1 MNNSQIQSDSQ
12 QRGNSGDIL
21 IDANEISLT
30 DRSFIN
36 SGTGILGKDVEGDG
50 GNIEIKTNK
59 LFLAN
64 ISSIEAFTRG
74 TGNAGNLSIQAGEEI
89 FLDGGSAITSDVR
102 EGGNGD
108 GGSIFLNTPLL
119 KLNSASRLSTSN
131 FAEGSGEAGN
141 INVGAGSIQMKDG
154 SIVAI
159 SSSGRGGNVI
169 LDLDNTLSLNN
180 NSSISTQAEQAGDG
194 GNININ
200 SDFIIAFADGN
211 NDIIANAL
219 SGNGGRIE
227 ISTQGLFGIES
238 QEELTLGNDISASS
252 EFGLDGVVEINTLE
266 IDPTPR
272 LTELPTAFIASKPLQ
287 GCQASREEDSS
298 SFINTGRGGLPP
310 NPYESLD
317 NSNMFVDV
325 RLPSKWTESNV
336 SKETEPIV
344 EADKWVINKNGNI
357 ELVADNNLDT
367 TIWKCGDL

>member
-1 MNNSQIQSDSQ
+1 MIFGIACHN
-12 QRGNSGDIL
+12 
-21 IDANEISLT
+21 LT
-30 DRSFIN
+30 LRD
-36 SGTGILGKDVEGDG
+36 
-50 GNIEIKTNK
+50 
-59 LFLAN
+59 
-64 ISSIEAFTRG
+64 
-74 TGNAGNLSIQAGEEI
+74 
-89 FLDGGSAITSDVR
+89 
-102 EGGNGD
+102 
-108 GGSIFLNTPLL
+108 
-119 KLNSASRLSTSN
+119 
-131 FAEGSGEAGN
+131 
-141 INVGAGSIQMKDG
+141 
-154 SIVAI
+154 
-159 SSSGRGGNVI
+159 
-169 LDLDNTLSLNN
+169 
-180 NSSISTQAEQAGDG
+180 NSSISTQALENANG
-194 GNININ
+194 GNINIDSGFVIAVPGGN
-200 SDFIIAFADGN
+200 S
-211 NDIIANAL
+211 DIIANAL

-227 ISTQGLFGIES
+227 ISTQGLLGIES

-344 EADKWVINKNGNI
+344 EADKWVVNKNGNI